1 MRYINLFLQT
11 MRRSGYDV
19 SNPSELRDL
28 KKAIAEYYNAGY
40 AADDPKRL
48 YLDDSLDDWSRIEPF
63 LETQHKQGFITKEFI
78 RDIGDIFDDLRESR
92 SADDIRLDKDADF
105 GNYTANVDLVK
116 DLPNETFRNN
126 LIEAFGKGEVEAAV
140 RIKKSGALQ
149 GQDPGKWGMKT
160 SDNWED
166 ELVWLLEG
174 RNHPEHP
181 LYYKKLD
188 GAASKYIG
196 NKSDPTPPSGE
207 GITSITDAQFKGNE
221 FDNIFDKMQDMVKS
235 DDPTT
240 SSVGKS
246 LDNIAD
252 DLAKIGES
260 KKKRNKILN
269 DAIDEILGPEEVDD
283 LMTDDWVDNRA
294 KEIDTETKVAD
305 ATLAEITEAKQAMQM
320 AVEQGRIEEAKTIA
334 DELLRMGVKLDEG
347 GYKSDVPI
355 DMANILKKPEHAKGG
370 RVGLFKGGNPLEKI
384 KMNRRGF
391 LGLMGSGIAASVAG
405 AKGLLTGGKSAVAT
419 AKATAEMTASGMP
432 KWFPLLVNQIR
443 TKGKGKP
450 ATYAEVKG
458 GEPNIIVYEYKD
470 PDISIEPIRME
481 ENLDTGMIEVT
492 GRGDESQLV
501 SMTYYAPETAVNV
514 RTGTRSG
521 AKEGEFVVEEMT
533 KHPEQG
539 WIETGA
545 EDYDSLKGGVDNW
558 EAAVKGPY
566 RTKEE
571 LSKAADEFIG
581 VQRGQPEPFDPDGK
595 FKTGGRVGLEA
606 GGVALYEKT
615 QKERAAW
622 MEKLERMKRAKLMQ
636 MEKNLP
642 GTVRKNL
649 NMLNPYNE
657 DPTGEGAIRN
667 TRTLYDNYIREM
679 QVDGRREQMDEL
691 LRLEEEKFRQQK
703 LKSQEP
709 RLFEAKT
716 GGLVPP
722 KRGPLAN
729 GIGTRFKEKTTWR

>member
-355 DMANILKKPEHAKGG
+355 DMANIL
-370 RVGLFKGGNPLEKI
+370 
-384 KMNRRGF
+384 
-391 LGLMGSGIAASVAG
+391 
-405 AKGLLTGGKSAVAT
+405 T
-419 AKATAEMTASGMP
+419 
-432 KWFPLLVNQIR
+432 
-443 TKGKGKP
+443 
-450 ATYAEVKG
+450 
-458 GEPNIIVYEYKD
+458 
-470 PDISIEPIRME
+470 
-481 ENLDTGMIEVT
+481 
-492 GRGDESQLV
+492 V
-501 SMTYYAPETAVNV
+501 SYTHLRAHET
-514 RTGTRSG
+514 
-521 AKEGEFVVEEMT
+521 
-533 KHPEQG
+533 
-539 WIETGA
+539 
-545 EDYDSLKGGVDNW
+545 
-558 EAAVKGPY
+558 
-566 RTKEE
+566 
-571 LSKAADEFIG
+571 
-581 VQRGQPEPFDPDGK
+581 
-595 FKTGGRVGLEA
+595 
-606 GGVALYEKT
+606 
-615 QKERAAW
+615 
-622 MEKLERMKRAKLMQ
+622 
-636 MEKNLP
+636 
-642 GTVRKNL
+642 
-649 NMLNPYNE
+649 
-657 DPTGEGAIRN
+657 
-667 TRTLYDNYIREM
+667 
-679 QVDGRREQMDEL
+679 
-691 LRLEEEKFRQQK
+691 
-703 LKSQEP
+703 
-709 RLFEAKT
+709 
-716 GGLVPP
+716 
-722 KRGPLAN
+722 
-729 GIGTRFKEKTTWR
+729 